1 MGHWDELFN
10 ILQVL
15 NPSNSESPF
24 DLDGDDAEVRWDDI
38 CYFMDGLK

>member
-1 MGHWDELFN
+1 MGHWDELFD

-24 DLDGDDAEVRWDDI
+24 DLNGEYDEDRWDII
-38 CYFMDGLK
+38 CYLMDGLK

>member
-1 MGHWDELFN
+1 MKNWEELFN

-24 DLDGDDAEVRWDDI
+24 DLDGDDAEARWDDI